1 MNEITFSS
9 GYTSGWVGVMVER
22 RQLSQNSCQ
31 VSIFMEENP
40 LHSETFSC
48 TNSPYTATSLNTET
62 TIYAGDRNY
71 SHTYY
76 GNFGTI
82 RFVFL

>member
-1 MNEITFSS
+1 MEITFSS
-9 GYTSGWVGVMVER
+9 GYTQGWVGVMVER

-31 VSIFMEENP
+31 VSIFMEENL

-48 TNSPYTATSLNTET
+48 PNSPYTATSLITHT
-62 TIYAGDRNY
+62 SIYAGDQNY
-71 SHTYY
+71 SDTY
-76 GNFGTI
+76 GNFGSI